1 MEIKTKN
8 FNSAVSVALLPQ
20 HATAT
25 PSARLAQRAHRRTLR
40 ATLKKVYT
48 PARITA
54 PARIPRL
61 QVLETLAKWE
71 IRTAQA
77 PAPAVPALRYPHA
90 YPARTADGWTKIQP
104 AGAPELV
111 YSTADTAAPRT
122 NTKKVV
128 QAESGSFTIEKNHPG
143 ICADSAPYAYKNEY
157 GASEAAK
164 NSVGV
169 RFSGNVADMAIR
181 ASIAAVKN
189 AIAPKGKDIHKSEKI
204 TITINDDGAQVL
216 PYVGEKDVDK
226 GGAWTDTL
234 RSALVSLQAYAHS
247 ATAVQPENPDAQEI
261 LSVATLAILE
271 RAQKIGV
278 SAEDF
283 ATGYNPDGTP
293 IVRVISGGADHGKLR
308 TGYVAALGFAT
319 SAVLDYVRK
328 QRTHDKNTV
337 SLIATDTEGE
347 EVDGMDFLPDTKA
360 LDKLFTT
367 IELSPDIE
375 AAIKSTSA
383 AAKVQER
390 REKVAQLLIA
400 GYKYDEIATIFNI
413 TKMMICKDVA
423 AMRKALAL
431 YLR

>member
-40 ATLKKVYT
+40 STLKKVYT
-48 PARITA
+48 PAIIAA

-77 PAPAVPALRYPHA
+77 PAPAVQSLRYPHA
-90 YPARTADGWTKIQP
+90 WPTHSAAGWAKIQP

-111 YSTADTAAPRT
+111 YSTADTAAPGT
-122 NTKKVV
+122 TKKAV
-128 QAESGSFTIEKNHPG
+128 QVECGSFTIEKNHPG

-157 GASEAAK
+157 GASDAAK

-204 TITINDDGAQVL
+204 TITKNDDGAQVL
-216 PYVGEKDVDK
+216 PSVGEKDVDK

-337 SLIATDTEGE
+337 SLVTTDTEGE
-347 EVDGMDFLPDTKA
+347 EVDGMDFLPDAKA
-360 LDKLFTT
+360 LDKLFASV
-367 IELSPDIE
+367 ELSPDMMD
-375 AAIKSTSA
+375 AIKST
-383 AAKVQER
+383 AKTPDIQGR
-390 REKVAQLLIA
+390 RVKVAQLLIA
-400 GYKYDEIATIFNI
+400 GYKYDEIAPIFGKS
-413 TKMMICKDVA
+413 KMMICKDVA